1 MTALPM
7 HETLDAV
14 SSFIAAAGA
23 LILILAAAVII
34 STLVFEAVQ
43 LFLTFRALSRL
54 T

>member
-1 MTALPM
+1 MTALPVQ
-7 HETLDAV
+7 ETLDAV

-34 STLVFEAVQ
+34 STLVFEAVYVAR
-43 LFLTFRALSRL
+43 TFRAFSRL